1 MTMRVAGTPQRDT
14 PTSVRERDETSAS
27 EAPDPVAP
35 SGLHAK
41 LTLRHNNVT
50 RRLWISSASAVDAE
64 IVAELDVGVPIVVAL
79 EAFAEAQALAVPKP
93 LSEEA
98 LAVKAVERPFDDARQ
113 PLREADFTLAEE
125 PDRFTLATEA
135 ELTAFRVIA

>member
-41 LTLRHNNVT
+41 LILQHNDVT
-50 RRLWISSASAVDAE
+50 RRLWISSANAKGRGLAKGNAE
-64 IVAELDVGVPIVVAL
+64 IVAELDVGVPIVVVL
-79 EAFAEAQALAVPKP
+79 QAFAEAQALAVPKP
-93 LSEEA
+93 PSEEA
-98 LAVKAVERPFDDARQ
+98 LAVKAADRPSTTHSGPCLRRALLWRQNRIDLRARRK
-113 PLREADFTLAEE
+113 PS
-125 PDRFTLATEA
+125 
-135 ELTAFRVIA
+135 

>member
-1 MTMRVAGTPQRDT
+1 MRVAGTPQCDT
-14 PTSVRERDETSAS
+14 PTSVRERDETSAA

-41 LTLRHNNVT
+41 LILQHNNVT
-50 RRLWISSASAVDAE
+50 RRLWISSANAGNAE

-98 LAVKAVERPFDDARQ
+98 LAVKAA
-113 PLREADFTLAEE
+113 
-125 PDRFTLATEA
+125 
-135 ELTAFRVIA
+135 